1 MKGRDALR
9 EMLSGGS
16 KPAATTTGVVTPK
29 RAAGAIRAMSAE
41 LQELSDEAAAARSLR
56 QTLAAGEQVVEID
69 PADVEASFV
78 ADRISTERDPGFEEL
93 KASIAANGQQ
103 VPILVRPHPE
113 QRTRYQIA
121 YGRRRLRATRDLGM
135 PVKAIIRHLS
145 DRDLVIAQAQENWPR
160 LDLSFIERALFA
172 ANLNA
177 HGFDRDTITTALDV
191 DKPELSRLLTVADAV
206 TAPLIIAIGP
216 APKIG
221 RPRWLALVQRITQAG
236 AKARAEKVVASDA
249 FKTAGTD
256 ARFNLV
262 LSALAPPSAKSAQ
275 KVAVSTAAGCR
286 VAWLERTRNGFRL
299 FSDEPA
305 FASFIE
311 NRLPDLLHE
320 FETAASM
327 SADRQ
332 KGGS

>member
-16 KPAATTTGVVTPK
+16 KPVATTTAVVPPK
-29 RAAGAIRAMSAE
+29 RAGAIRAMSAE

-56 QTLAAGEQVVEID
+56 QTLAAGEQVVEIN
-69 PADVEASFV
+69 PADVEASFI

-93 KASIAANGQQ
+93 KASIAGNGQQ
-103 VPILVRPHPE
+103 VPILVRPHPD
-113 QRTRYQIA
+113 QKTRYQIA
-121 YGRRRLRATRDLGM
+121 YGRRRLRAARDLGI
-135 PVKAIIRHLS
+135 PVKAIVRPLS

-172 ANLNA
+172 ANLSA
-177 HGFDRDTITTALDV
+177 HGFDRETITTALDV

-206 TAPLIIAIGP
+206 TAPLIVAIGP

-221 RPRWLALVQRITQAG
+221 RPRWLALVERITQAG
-236 AKARAEKVVASDA
+236 GKARAEKVVTSDA
-249 FKTAGTD
+249 FKTADTD

-262 LSALAPPSAKSAQ
+262 LSALAPPPAKADQ
-275 KVAVSTAAGCR
+275 KVAISTAAGRR

-299 FSDEPA
+299 FSNEPA
-305 FASFIE
+305 FASFFE
-311 NRLPDLLHE
+311 NRLPDLLRE
-320 FETAASM
+320 FETAASI
-327 SADRQ
+327 SADSQ